1 MRGTALRVLERVADA
16 PAAVDREAVRAK
28 LAAEVVR
35 LDEAWS
41 LVQGPSDCDSDVHDL
56 GADRERARSVLRAMD
71 ADRLEEDDWRAIGEA
86 YAVPS

>member
-35 LDEAWS
+35 LDEAFALPGGVLS
-41 LVQGPSDCDSDVHDL
+41 VGDE
-56 GADRERARSVLRAMD
+56 RERARSVLRAMD
-71 ADRLEEDDWRAIGEA
+71 ADRLEEDDWRAICEA
-86 YAVPS
+86 YTVPS